1 MFQNPIYTYIGFAL
15 AVIAIVLGVIEPA
28 YSTIAWTIAA
38 VFGFGSASLARK
50 FIDSKGWVTH
60 TIGIVVGGLVIL
72 QLLGVIT
79 PDQFQG
85 LMVAFAPL
93 TGIGMVKALGN
104 SPSSSFPKLGGKI
117 GPL

>member
-1 MFQNPIYTYIGFAL
+1 MFQNPIYTYIGFFM
-15 AVIAIVLGVIEPA
+15 AVIAITLGVIAPE
-28 YSTIAWTIAA
+28 YSTIAWTVAA
-38 VFGFGSASLARK
+38 VLGFGTASLARK

-60 TIGIVVGGLVIL
+60 TIGIIVGGLVLL
-72 QLLGVIT
+72 QIFGVIT

-93 TGIGMVKALGN
+93 TGIGFIKALGN
-104 SPSSSFPKLGGKI
+104 SPSSSFPKLGGKV